1 MNDYFKLYLGAKMEE
16 ENLVFYITKE
26 DIQEEAMR
34 RIGREISEEEFHLVK
49 KGLEGGL
56 LTGIHIVY
64 GAIFEEISRKDV

>member
-1 MNDYFKLYLGAKMEE
+1 MEV

-34 RIGREISEEEFHLVK
+34 RIGREVSEDEFHLVK

-64 GAIFEEISRKDV
+64 YTIFAEMIEGNIQ